1 LNTGWDQVDDPRK
14 VKTWPISRSA
24 LDAIEA
30 AGIKK
35 FSIEDSMALQD
46 NVYHDSIAKA
56 KGRDKNIQ
64 GDAARQEFQFA
75 LNRKH
80 GDLMA

>member
-1 LNTGWDQVDDPRK
+1 
-14 VKTWPISRSA
+14 
-24 LDAIEA
+24 
-30 AGIKK
+30 
-35 FSIEDSMALQD
+35 MALQD